1 MKLKTKNDQD
11 LIFEAYTR
19 KLNEF
24 TDKKPE
30 DSTYDDGSFY
40 GVNLPSLNL
49 EDDESNIFEKLEE
62 LVRKKPE
69 YAADLNPIIA
79 DFDKIMKYIVA
90 LPGEGP
96 KNMIDPMGLG
106 FGLEKLSHHSVI

>member
-1 MKLKTKNDQD
+1 MKIKTDQD

-19 KLNEF
+19 NLSEF

-30 DSTYDDGSFY
+30 DSTHDGGSFY
-40 GVNLPSLNL
+40 GVNIPSLNL
-49 EDDESNIFEKLEE
+49 KDDLNIFERLEE

-96 KNMIDPMGLG
+96 KNMVDPMGLG
-106 FGLEKLSHHSVI
+106 FGLEKLSHHSII